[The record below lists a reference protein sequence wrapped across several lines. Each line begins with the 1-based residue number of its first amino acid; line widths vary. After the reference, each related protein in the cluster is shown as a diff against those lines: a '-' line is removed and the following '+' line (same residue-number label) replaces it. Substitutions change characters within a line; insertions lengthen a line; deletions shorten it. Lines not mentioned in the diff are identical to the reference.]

1 MNVNPKSIWYGD
13 HVRYSD
19 LSQLEHQISQEL
31 RTVALVKFFFSL
43 ISLFSR
49 RRERSE
55 GVRVIVGENSDIVEN
70 YILTMQRFLAVSR
83 FLYSGGW

>member
-1 MNVNPKSIWYGD
+1 M
-13 HVRYSD
+13 
-19 LSQLEHQISQEL
+19 
-31 RTVALVKFFFSL
+31 ALVKFFFSL

-55 GVRVIVGENSDIVEN
+55 GLRVIVGEYSDIVEN

-83 FLYSGGW
+83 FLYSGCW